1 MAYARHVLWQT
12 FFGNIVTYC
21 TRISNLQFPC
31 CCMQAST
38 AQQLST
44 AMAALCDTSQASSL
58 STPHQRLLDESRALV
73 NQINHQ
79 QSHSAQHPQHPQHP
93 QDTST
98 PHGWV
103 VLDADGSQ
111 EALPGSSTS
120 LMEACSATFPPKTLL
135 LLVQNIHFLPL
146 GPQGTAARSPALL
159 RSWAQL
165 GGVLC
170 VSSFVAH
177 YVAQHAVPLGLPP
190 QRIYSVHYAAFDA
203 FGKGPFP
210 NIGASAAAQLP
221 WPAPNPTTNSSSSGP
236 QEGAQDAQGSSSHN
250 SGTPTVGCLKL
261 SPEKGG
267 APFLDLARACPQLH
281 FLAVCADPA
290 LQAAAAQLPNVSTTA
305 PGDVSTLLQ
314 HMTVLL
320 APSLWQEA
328 YGMVVTEAL
337 LRGVP
342 VIVSDQG
349 GLSEA
354 ALGCAAAVV
363 PVNPMQLPLT
373 GSESAGFR
381 PCWQARVLPAEQ
393 DVAGWALALQRLLG
407 DRGVY
412 ETCSTSGWD
421 AAQRLVQH
429 QRQLLDQLVDW
440 LRQLS

>member
-1 MAYARHVLWQT
+1 
-12 FFGNIVTYC
+12 
-21 TRISNLQFPC
+21 
-31 CCMQAST
+31 MQAST
-38 AQQLST
+38 AHQLST
-44 AMAALCDTSQASSL
+44 AMATLCDASQTPTL
-58 STPHQRLLDESRALV
+58 STPHQRLLDEARAIV
-73 NQINHQ
+73 NHISSQPYHN
-79 QSHSAQHPQHPQHP
+79 AQHPQHL
-93 QDTST
+93 QDSSKSQL
-98 PHGWV
+98 WV

-120 LMEACSATFPPKTLL
+120 LMEACSASFPPRSLL
-135 LLVQNIHFLPL
+135 LLVQNIHFLPV

-159 RSWAQL
+159 RGWAQL

-170 VSSFVAH
+170 VSSFVAR

-190 QRIYSVHYAAFDA
+190 QRIYCVHFAAFGA
-203 FGKGPFP
+203 FGRGPFP
-210 NIGASAAAQLP
+210 DYGTAAAQLLP
-221 WPAPNPTTNSSSSGP
+221 WTADGSTSSSSG
-236 QEGAQDAQGSSSHN
+236 AQQASQQAPGNTSHN
-250 SGTPTVGCLKL
+250 RGAPTVGCLKL

-267 APFLDLARACPQLH
+267 ALFLDLARALPQLH
-281 FLAVCADPA
+281 FLAVCADPT

-305 PGDVSTLLQ
+305 PGDVHSLLQ

-363 PVNPMQLPLT
+363 PVNPMQLPQT
-373 GSESAGFR
+373 GSELAGFR
-381 PCWQARVLPAEQ
+381 PCWQARVFPTKQ
-393 DVAGWALALQRLLG
+393 DVTGWALALQRLLG
-407 DRGVY
+407 DRGTY
-412 ETCSTSGWD
+412 ESCSKSGWD
-421 AAQRLVQH
+421 AALRLVQH

-440 LRQLS
+440 LKQLS